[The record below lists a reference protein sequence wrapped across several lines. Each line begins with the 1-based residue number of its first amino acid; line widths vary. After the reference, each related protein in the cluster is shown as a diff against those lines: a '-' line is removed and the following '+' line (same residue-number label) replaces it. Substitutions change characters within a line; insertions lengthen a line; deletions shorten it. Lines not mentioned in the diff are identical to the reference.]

1 MNKQPIFILGV
12 GAQKA
17 GTSWLHKQLS
27 RLSNVNF
34 GVLKEYHIWD
44 ALYVGHCDR
53 WIVDHPTG
61 KPPLEILRYLM
72 QTGKDAYEKYF
83 YGLIG
88 DKIRLTG
95 DITPSY
101 AALNKFQLQVVKSRL
116 ESVGFTVKV
125 IFLMRD
131 PVSRNWSALRFYNR
145 QRINRGNI
153 LASQLVEQFE
163 KFYSSQEVI
172 DRVSYDKTVPAIYGA
187 FRKEDVFI
195 SFYETLFTER
205 TMSQLS
211 DFFGVGIR
219 EFDLSEKINATKSI
233 DLPKRDYDGCRK
245 FFSNVYSFCEHE
257 FPETKTLWKS

>member
-53 WIVDHPTG
+53 WIVGNPTD

-83 YGLIG
+83 YGLIS

-101 AALNKFQLQVVKSRL
+101 AALNKLQLQLVKSRL

-153 LASQLVEQFE
+153 SASQLVEQFE
-163 KFYSSQEVI
+163 KFYSSKDVI
-172 DRVSYDKTVPAIYGA
+172 DRMSYDKIIPAIYDT
-187 FRKEDVFI
+187 FEKDDIFI
-195 SFYETLFTER
+195 SFYETLFTKG
-205 TMSQLS
+205 TMNQLS
-211 DFFGVGIR
+211 HFLGIEIV
-219 EFDLSEKINATKSI
+219 EFDINEKINATKPM
-233 DLPKRDYDGCRK
+233 DLPKRNYDRCREY
-245 FFSNVYSFCEHE
+245 FSRVYTFCERE
-257 FPETKTLWKS
+257 FPKTKTLWKP

>member
-1 MNKQPIFILGV
+1 VNKRPIFILGV

-27 RLSNVNF
+27 RLSNANF

-44 ALYVGHCDR
+44 ALYVGHCNR
-53 WIVDHPTG
+53 WIIDHLTNQ
-61 KPPLEILRYLM
+61 PPLEILRYLM
-72 QTGKDAYEKYF
+72 QTGRDAYETYF
-83 YGLIG
+83 YGLIS
-88 DKIRLTG
+88 DKITVTG

-101 AALNKFQLQVVKSRL
+101 AALNKVQFQAVKSRL
-116 ESVGFTVKV
+116 ESIGFSVKV

-153 LASQLVEQFE
+153 SASQLVKQFE
-163 KFYSSQEVI
+163 EFYSSQEVI
-172 DRVSYDKTVPAIYGA
+172 DRVSYDKTVSAINSV
-187 FRKEDVFI
+187 FRKDDIFI

-211 DFFGVGIR
+211 DFLGVDIR
-219 EFDLSEKINATKSI
+219 EFDLREKINATKSL
-233 DLPKRDYDGCRK
+233 DLPKGDYNQCRK
-245 FFSNVYSFCEHE
+245 FFSNVYTFCEHE
-257 FPETKTLWKS
+257 FPETKILWKA

>member
-1 MNKQPIFILGV
+1 MNKQPIFILGL

-153 LASQLVEQFE
+153 SVLQLVEQFE

-187 FRKEDVFI
+187 FRKDDVFI

-233 DLPKRDYDGCRK
+233 DLPKRDYDRCRK
-245 FFSNVYSFCEHE
+245 VFSNVYSFCEHE